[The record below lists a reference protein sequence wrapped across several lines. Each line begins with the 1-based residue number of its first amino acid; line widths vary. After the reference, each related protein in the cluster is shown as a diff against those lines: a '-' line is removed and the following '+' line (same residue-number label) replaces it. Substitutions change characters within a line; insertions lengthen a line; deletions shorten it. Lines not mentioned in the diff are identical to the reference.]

1 MWQDLS
7 TQNKLAG
14 MSSPSFFNVRIID
27 VNPEFN
33 LFHFDVPMANLSRAF
48 FICWQEY
55 STKGMPL

>member
-1 MWQDLS
+1 MWQVLS

-14 MSSPSFFNVRIID
+14 MSSPSFFNVGIID

-33 LFHFDVPMANLSRAF
+33 LLSDVPMANLSRAF

-55 STKGMPL
+55 STEGIPL